1 MPFRDKF
8 LVMLTPSNIVDTVG
22 VPPEVVSEH
31 FENTPRGQITEFRL
45 YTAYLGVSRP
55 ATTVVSSTADTS
67 LRQRKP
73 SAPASIPRVHIVPA
87 ALVQAGQRPSAGARK
102 LLRSMQSV
110 PCFADIRKYAHP
122 P

>member
-87 ALVQAGQRPSAGARK
+87 ALVQAGQRPSVQCRCSGQTEHGSR
-102 LLRSMQSV
+102 V
-110 PCFADIRKYAHP
+110 
-122 P
+122 